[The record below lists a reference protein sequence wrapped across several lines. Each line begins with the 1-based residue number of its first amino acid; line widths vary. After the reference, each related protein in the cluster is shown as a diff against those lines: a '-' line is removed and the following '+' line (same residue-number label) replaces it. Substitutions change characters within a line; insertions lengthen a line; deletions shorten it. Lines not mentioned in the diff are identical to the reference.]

1 MEEKILG
8 SQEINAAPAPATGT
22 APAPAE
28 APKIGGIQTT
38 PMPTAGVDMNFYAN
52 SNPANRIFAGQSTG
66 AEAADPWNKASDT
79 ISQISNNS
87 LNDIQK
93 NHIDTIGTERGGQQ
107 STNVAGIGDTYMT
120 GRYSS
125 PAVANLVSA
134 FRTTAA
140 QNALSS
146 ELENEKQR
154 LTKEAQKAYKERQK
168 RDRARAEAAA
178 RQAAAAQQAAAQ
190 QEMARKMG
198 GMGNVQGEA
207 TTAAGQGVQAGSD
220 LKNDMAN
227 GFVRFNAQT
236 GKYENTGKGG
246 HDYAAKYNG
255 LLLSPT
261 EYVMNNLFTHNK
273 DKTLNDANNNA
284 YAARF
289 KNNPIGT
296 AAGMAADIY
305 TAPLRAAGSTIGR
318 LFSGKGW

>member
-8 SQEINAAPAPATGT
+8 SQEINATPAPANGAT
-22 APAPAE
+22 PAPAE
-28 APKIGGIQTT
+28 TLKIGGIQTT

-207 TTAAGQGVQAGSD
+207 TTAAGQGMGHLNVDGSGSD
-220 LKNDMAN
+220 VATLLYK
-227 GFVRFNAQT
+227 GWVRLNPQT
-236 GKYENTGKGG
+236 GKYENVAPFKPSDGKDYASILNQRLGIG
-246 HDYAAKYNG
+246 ADVKNRPAGTAFINDYAA
-255 LLLSPT
+255 
-261 EYVMNNLFTHNK
+261 
-273 DKTLNDANNNA
+273 AN
-284 YAARF
+284 
-289 KNNPIGT
+289 T
-296 AAGMAADIY
+296 
-305 TAPLRAAGSTIGR
+305 T
-318 LFSGKGW
+318 GKKLGDWVKMP

>member
-1 MEEKILG
+1 MEEKVLG
-8 SQEINAAPAPATGT
+8 SQEIKPAENTGT
-22 APAPAE
+22 TDT
-28 APKIGGIQTT
+28 PKIGGIQTT
-38 PMPTAGVDMNFYAN
+38 TAPTAGVDMNFYPQG
-52 SNPANRIFAGQSTG
+52 NPADRIFAGKSTG
-66 AEAADPWNKASDT
+66 EQSADPWNKASNT
-79 ISQISNNS
+79 IAQISNNG
-87 LNDIQK
+87 LTDIQQ
-93 NHIDTIGTERGGQQ
+93 NHINTIGTERGGQQ
-107 STNVAGIGDTYMT
+107 SLGVAGIGDTYMT

-125 PAVANLVSA
+125 PMVANLVSS

-140 QNALSS
+140 QNALST
-146 ELENEKQR
+146 ELENEKKR
-154 LTKEAQKAYKERQK
+154 LTDEAQKAYKARQK
-168 RDRARAEAAA
+168 RDKAKAEAA
-178 RQAAAAQQAAAQ
+178 AAAAQQA
-190 QEMARKMG
+190 EMARKMG
-198 GMGNVQGEA
+198 GMGNIQGEA

-289 KNNPIGT
+289 KNNPIETT
-296 AAGMAADIY
+296 AGIAADIY

>member
-8 SQEINAAPAPATGT
+8 SQEINATPAPATGT

-28 APKIGGIQTT
+28 TPKIGGIQTT

-178 RQAAAAQQAAAQ
+178 QQAAAQQAAAQ

-207 TTAAGQGVQAGSD
+207 TTPAGQVMRGLNVDGSGSD
-220 LKNDMAN
+220 VATLLYK
-227 GFVRFNAQT
+227 GWVRLNPQT
-236 GKYENTGKGG
+236 GKYENVAPFKPSDGKDYANILNQRLGIG
-246 HDYAAKYNG
+246 ADVPNRPKGTAFINDYAA
-255 LLLSPT
+255 
-261 EYVMNNLFTHNK
+261 
-273 DKTLNDANNNA
+273 AN
-284 YAARF
+284 
-289 KNNPIGT
+289 T
-296 AAGMAADIY
+296 
-305 TAPLRAAGSTIGR
+305 T
-318 LFSGKGW
+318 GKKLGDWVKMP

>member
-8 SQEINAAPAPATGT
+8 SQEINATPAPATGT

-125 PAVANLVSA
+125 PVVANLVST

-178 RQAAAAQQAAAQ
+178 AQQAAAQ
-190 QEMARKMG
+190 QEMARKVG
-198 GMGNVQGEA
+198 GMGTVNDEK
-207 TTAAGQGVQAGSD
+207 TTPAGQRVRYANDDKASVALKYKEKMDNLSRSNKPEENIIPQLEEFRNGPITNAIPKAG
-220 LKNDMAN
+220 
-227 GFVRFNAQT
+227 
-236 GKYENTGKGG
+236 GKYEDPIPWLSWIWGG
-246 HDYAAKYNG
+246 
-255 LLLSPT
+255 
-261 EYVMNNLFTHNK
+261 NK
-273 DKTLNDANNNA
+273 
-284 YAARF
+284 
-289 KNNPIGT
+289 
-296 AAGMAADIY
+296 
-305 TAPLRAAGSTIGR
+305 
-318 LFSGKGW
+318 

>member
-8 SQEINAAPAPATGT
+8 TQEINATPAPATGT
-22 APAPAE
+22 TPAPAE

-178 RQAAAAQQAAAQ
+178 QQAAAQQAAAQ

-198 GMGNVQGEA
+198 GMGNVQGEG
-207 TTAAGQGVQAGSD
+207 TTAAGQRVRYANDDEASVALKYKERMDKLSQSNKPEENVIPQLEEFRNGPITNAIPKAGGS
-220 LKNDMAN
+220 
-227 GFVRFNAQT
+227 
-236 GKYENTGKGG
+236 YEDPIPWLSWIWGG
-246 HDYAAKYNG
+246 
-255 LLLSPT
+255 
-261 EYVMNNLFTHNK
+261 NK
-273 DKTLNDANNNA
+273 
-284 YAARF
+284 
-289 KNNPIGT
+289 
-296 AAGMAADIY
+296 
-305 TAPLRAAGSTIGR
+305 
-318 LFSGKGW
+318 

>member
-8 SQEINAAPAPATGT
+8 SQEINATSAPATGT
-22 APAPAE
+22 TPAPAE
-28 APKIGGIQTT
+28 TPKIGGIQTT

-168 RDRARAEAAA
+168 RDRVRAEAAA
-178 RQAAAAQQAAAQ
+178 RQAAAAQQAQ
-190 QEMARKMG
+190 QEAIARKMG
-198 GMGNVQGEA
+198 GMGTVNGEKA
-207 TTAAGQGVQAGSD
+207 IPAGQSARYENIDGNP
-220 LKNDMAN
+220 NDVASLLSK
-227 GFVRFNAQT
+227 GWVRLNTQT
-236 GKYENTGKGG
+236 GKYENVAPFQPGK
-246 HDYAAKYNG
+246 DYASILNQRLGIGAN
-255 LLLSPT
+255 
-261 EYVMNNLFTHNK
+261 VNNRPAGVAFINNYANARGK
-273 DKTLNDANNNA
+273 ASND
-284 YAARF
+284 RE
-289 KNNPIGT
+289 
-296 AAGMAADIY
+296 AAGG
-305 TAPLRAAGSTIGR
+305 GSG
-318 LFSGKGW
+318 GGW

>member
-8 SQEINAAPAPATGT
+8 SQEINATPAPTTGT

-52 SNPANRIFAGQSTG
+52 SNPANRISAGQSTG

-168 RDRARAEAAA
+168 RDRARARARAAA
-178 RQAAAAQQAAAQ
+178 QQAAAQQAAAQ

-198 GMGNVQGEA
+198 GMGNVKGEA
-207 TTAAGQGVQAGSD
+207 TTAAGQRVRYANDDEASVALKYKEKMDNLSRSNKPEENVIPQLEEFRNGPITNAIPKAGGS
-220 LKNDMAN
+220 
-227 GFVRFNAQT
+227 
-236 GKYENTGKGG
+236 YEDPIPWLSWIWGG
-246 HDYAAKYNG
+246 
-255 LLLSPT
+255 
-261 EYVMNNLFTHNK
+261 NK
-273 DKTLNDANNNA
+273 
-284 YAARF
+284 
-289 KNNPIGT
+289 
-296 AAGMAADIY
+296 
-305 TAPLRAAGSTIGR
+305 
-318 LFSGKGW
+318 

>member
-1 MEEKILG
+1 MEEKVLG
-8 SQEINAAPAPATGT
+8 SQEIKPAENTGT
-22 APAPAE
+22 TDT
-28 APKIGGIQTT
+28 PKIGGIQTT

-87 LNDIQK
+87 LNDIQR

-168 RDRARAEAAA
+168 RDKARAEAAA
-178 RQAAAAQQAAAQ
+178 QQAAAQQAAAQ

-207 TTAAGQGVQAGSD
+207 TTAAGQRGKIENVDG
-220 LKNDMAN
+220 NAN
-227 GFVRFNAQT
+227 VASGWISSGRVRLNPQT
-236 GKYENTGKGG
+236 GKYENVAPFTLDKDYAGILNSRLGIGADIKNRPNGTAFIN
-246 HDYAAKYNG
+246 DYAA
-255 LLLSPT
+255 
-261 EYVMNNLFTHNK
+261 NN
-273 DKTLNDANNNA
+273 
-284 YAARF
+284 
-289 KNNPIGT
+289 T
-296 AAGMAADIY
+296 A
-305 TAPLRAAGSTIGR
+305 
-318 LFSGKGW
+318 GKKLGDWVKIP

>member
-8 SQEINAAPAPATGT
+8 SQEINATPAPATGT
-22 APAPAE
+22 APAPAD

-87 LNDIQK
+87 LNDIQR

-178 RQAAAAQQAAAQ
+178 QQAAAQ

-207 TTAAGQGVQAGSD
+207 TTAAGQGVQTNTN
-220 LKNDMAN
+220 LKNDIAN
-227 GFVRFNAQT
+227 GFVQFNSKT

-246 HDYAAKYNG
+246 QDYAAKYNN

-261 EYVMNNLFTHNK
+261 DYVMNNLFTHNK
-273 DKTLNDANNNA
+273 DRTLNDANNNA
-284 YAARF
+284 YNERF
-289 KNNPIGT
+289 KKDPLGT
-296 AAGMAADIY
+296 TAGMAADIY
-305 TAPLRAAGSTIGR
+305 TAPLRAAGTTIGR
-318 LFSGKGW
+318 LFSGKGF

>member
-8 SQEINAAPAPATGT
+8 SQEINATPAPATGT

-168 RDRARAEAAA
+168 RDKARAEAAA

-207 TTAAGQGVQAGSD
+207 TTAAGQRVRYANDDEASVALKYKEKMDNLSRSNKPEENVIPQLEEFRNGPITNAIPKAGGS
-220 LKNDMAN
+220 
-227 GFVRFNAQT
+227 
-236 GKYENTGKGG
+236 YEDPIPWLSWIWGG
-246 HDYAAKYNG
+246 
-255 LLLSPT
+255 
-261 EYVMNNLFTHNK
+261 NK
-273 DKTLNDANNNA
+273 
-284 YAARF
+284 
-289 KNNPIGT
+289 
-296 AAGMAADIY
+296 
-305 TAPLRAAGSTIGR
+305 
-318 LFSGKGW
+318 